1 MIKQTIAF
9 QNKASLSLRN
19 NQMVIQVEG
28 MDSPVYR
35 AIEDI
40 GVVIIENQMVKITI
54 PLLNALVDNNVAVV
68 FCNKDLMPSSMLW
81 SLNANTTLQESYRF
95 QVEASISIKNSVW
108 KQLVE
113 SKIKNQAR
121 LLNLLDKDGNIL
133 KPYYS
138 NVKSGDSDNREGIAA
153 RIYWQ
158 TVFGK
163 DFIRKRDG
171 DKPNGLLNYGY
182 TILRAATTRAILG
195 SGLFPAF
202 GVFHKSRYNAFPLAD
217 DIMEPYRPFVDKIV
231 CKMINNNTLDLTKES
246 KLLLQSVLSCD
257 VKIGKYTHPLE
268 SALRLTTASLLKYLK
283 KDISKLVLPELI

>member
-1 MIKQTIAF
+1 MIKQTITF

-138 NVKSGDSDNREGIAA
+138 NVKSGDSDN
-153 RIYWQ
+153 
-158 TVFGK
+158 
-163 DFIRKRDG
+163 
-171 DKPNGLLNYGY
+171 N
-182 TILRAATTRAILG
+182 
-195 SGLFPAF
+195 
-202 GVFHKSRYNAFPLAD
+202 
-217 DIMEPYRPFVDKIV
+217 
-231 CKMINNNTLDLTKES
+231 
-246 KLLLQSVLSCD
+246 
-257 VKIGKYTHPLE
+257 HPLNF
-268 SALRLTTASLLKYLK
+268 
-283 KDISKLVLPELI
+283 